1 MNIIIISFSHI
12 HINCILIFVRLVF
25 TLISLCN
32 LPSRPKQILI
42 ICLYDRFLVITGS
55 MLKFVTED
63 DMEPAPST
71 DKDKDAV
78 AVIMAIVIT
87 AAGAVL
93 IRRL

>member
-32 LPSRPKQILI
+32 LPLRPKQILI

-71 DKDKDAV
+71 DKDIAV